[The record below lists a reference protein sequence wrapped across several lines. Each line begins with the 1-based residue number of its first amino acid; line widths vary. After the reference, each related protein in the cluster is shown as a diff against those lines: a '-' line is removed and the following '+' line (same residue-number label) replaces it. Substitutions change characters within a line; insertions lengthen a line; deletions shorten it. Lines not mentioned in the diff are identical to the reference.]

1 METCQS
7 VQTIIEINMLRR
19 KAYDVLMEWKGRVHK
34 PLLVKGQRQAG
45 KFFIIEA
52 FAKSNYPHFLRVDFS
67 RNVEARAVFS
77 EGLCVDSIIRGLGS
91 LYPDAVF
98 EPGSTLI
105 FFDGVQDCL
114 YAYSSM
120 KYFALDGR
128 YDVIAVVSFLEIAL
142 RMNEEVPGPSVPLGY
157 TEHLTMHPL
166 DFEEFLWAKG
176 IGDDTIA
183 MLRAGI

>member
-1 METCQS
+1 
-7 VQTIIEINMLRR
+7 MLRR

-34 PLLVKGQRQAG
+34 PLLVKGQRQVG
-45 KFFIIEA
+45 KSFIIEA

-105 FFDGVQDCL
+105 FFDGVQDRL
-114 YAYSSM
+114 THTSMNISRWMAGMTSS
-120 KYFALDGR
+120 L
-128 YDVIAVVSFLEIAL
+128 
-142 RMNEEVPGPSVPLGY
+142 PCPSL
-157 TEHLTMHPL
+157 
-166 DFEEFLWAKG
+166 KS
-176 IGDDTIA
+176 
-183 MLRAGI
+183 R